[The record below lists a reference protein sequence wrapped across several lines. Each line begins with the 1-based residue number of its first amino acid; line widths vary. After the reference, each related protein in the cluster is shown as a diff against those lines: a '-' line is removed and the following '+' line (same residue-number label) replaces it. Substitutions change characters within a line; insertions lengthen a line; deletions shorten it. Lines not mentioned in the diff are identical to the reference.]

1 MKYDKSISRLQAE
14 LDSIKKVSNKIIYNN
29 LLLHVYKA
37 LKLRASATTLRPST
51 ITEVPELPSPLPP
64 LPLVINERAVT
75 IDPNCVTES
84 DVINVWLQIMKRFTA
99 AKYLSMELHVIL
111 IAMYYNLQFVM
122 EQMKKN

>member
-1 MKYDKSISRLQAE
+1 M
-14 LDSIKKVSNKIIYNN
+14 
-29 LLLHVYKA
+29 
-37 LKLRASATTLRPST
+37 KLRASATTLRPST

-64 LPLVINERAVT
+64 LPLVTNERAVT

-111 IAMYYNLQFVM
+111 IAMYYI
-122 EQMKKN
+122 